1 MSKLSGTVVMNFK
14 KHLVIITFFTNLF
27 IRFGIFLLI
36 GIVLCL
42 IGTKYRVA
50 LIIGAALVA
59 FDLVASV
66 YDTMIVMHG
75 FKHGT
80 HPAIEDI
87 RNAVESDDSENALSE
102 TIVQFTNDPDLM
114 LARTGK
120 YLLEEKLN
128 EDSTAEDIVA
138 AYEDMCAKEDC
149 PDLVFE
155 CMCQGDKFFMYF
167 TRDYPNK
174 DGEYYQ
180 LRTSLSFDKPSHG
193 LMELILL
200 SGNKEEFFES
210 VRRSEGYLY
219 ATSNKGS
226 DLKIYILS
234 TS

>member
-1 MSKLSGTVVMNFK
+1 MNFK
-14 KHLVIITFFTNLF
+14 RHLVIITFLTNLF

-50 LIIGAALVA
+50 LIIGAALVM
-59 FDLVASV
+59 FDFVASI
-66 YDTMIVMHG
+66 YDTMIVMNG
-75 FKHGT
+75 LKYGK

-87 RNAVESDDSENALSE
+87 RNAMESDDSENALSE

-114 LARTGK
+114 KARTGK

-128 EDSTAEDIVA
+128 EESTAEDIVA
-138 AYEDMCAKEDC
+138 AYEDMCAKEEC

-210 VRRSEGYLY
+210 VRQSEGYLY